1 MDNNKCWS
9 LTDKGKNCKQKAI
22 EGKNF
27 CRTHIDNPKRSTD
40 IQVVAETNAN
50 IQQLLIEEPLRKIA
64 MSNPDMDI
72 LLLIHGYADL
82 VDISKRVLNNELNTA
97 QGRVAMEGYKIIFD
111 SMDNP
116 KLRRSP
122 REAEK
127 AGKALKAFAEMVIN
141 NPEGEV

>member
-1 MDNNKCWS
+1 
-9 LTDKGKNCKQKAI
+9 
-22 EGKNF
+22 
-27 CRTHIDNPKRSTD
+27 
-40 IQVVAETNAN
+40 
-50 IQQLLIEEPLRKIA
+50 